1 MQNFDDKIFTLLQDD
16 GRLSYTELATR
27 SGLPRAAVTS
37 RVDALIASGVLRVVA
52 APHPD
57 FVGLTA
63 IAHVSIQTSGSSE
76 RLVQELQSWPSVVLV
91 LAVGGV
97 HDLVVEARLPNQ
109 QELYAVVAAISELPA
124 VSNVSTL
131 IYVDVLKGIFMPR
144 HALAPDIKVDQVD
157 VQLMRQLQ
165 DDGRMSYRDL
175 ASRLELSPSAVR
187 QRVLYLLEN
196 HVIRI
201 GATLNRSHQT
211 RTVASGVGLSMRGDG
226 AALMRELATWPSVE
240 FLARTIGRFDAVAT
254 VAAESTAHLRSLI
267 EKIRSCEG
275 VRKTET
281 WVHLEAF
288 KERYEWPKPAVQTSG
303 LESTRS

>member
-1 MQNFDDKIFTLLQDD
+1 MASVTNATSQI
-16 GRLSYTELATR
+16 GLSSIAN
-27 SGLPRAAVTS
+27 GPS
-37 RVDALIASGVLRVVA
+37 RGEPVWS
-52 APHPD
+52 
-57 FVGLTA
+57 
-63 IAHVSIQTSGSSE
+63 
-76 RLVQELQSWPSVVLV
+76 
-91 LAVGGV
+91 
-97 HDLVVEARLPNQ
+97 
-109 QELYAVVAAISELPA
+109 
-124 VSNVSTL
+124 
-131 IYVDVLKGIFMPR
+131 
-144 HALAPDIKVDQVD
+144 
-157 VQLMRQLQ
+157 
-165 DDGRMSYRDL
+165 
-175 ASRLELSPSAVR
+175 
-187 QRVLYLLEN
+187 
-196 HVIRI
+196 
-201 GATLNRSHQT
+201 QT